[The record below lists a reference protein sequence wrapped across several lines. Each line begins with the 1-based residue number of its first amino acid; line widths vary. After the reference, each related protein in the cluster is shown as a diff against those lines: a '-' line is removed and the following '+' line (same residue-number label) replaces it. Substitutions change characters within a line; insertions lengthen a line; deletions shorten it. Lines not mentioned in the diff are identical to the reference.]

1 FNKFGKIQFPTLLI
15 YANFSHHIYNGAHL
29 VLQRHLEL
37 FIADKVL
44 LYKKLR

>member
-1 FNKFGKIQFPTLLI
+1 MRMYRSEITLTDTD
-15 YANFSHHIYNGAHL
+15 SL